1 MGTGAS
7 SYASVQDA
15 LKDGKSHEEVDAYLY
30 TATNVIAKV
39 QREQNFTLQSV
50 AVDLSPFDI
59 SNRGRTMPMF
69 YYYADTLSAS
79 LLLLSLQDTLKD
91 YPVYCGRYDAA
102 KLKVNLNNEGVPF
115 MVSKSTSTVHEAINH
130 LLPSLGESS
139 EFTETCF
146 FTSDL
151 TDNLL
156 HPVHKD
162 QMDPDLADP
171 GPLYWPYG
179 VHFLK
184 AMELRLQYLYS
195 TVWVMQILKCH
206 SW

>member
-7 SYASVQDA
+7 SYVSVQDA
-15 LKDGKSHEEVDAYLY
+15 LKDGKSHEEVDAYLCA
-30 TATNVIAKV
+30 ATNVIAKV
-39 QREQNFTLQSV
+39 QREQNLTLQNPV

-115 MVSKSTSTVHEAINH
+115 MVSKSTSTVHEAISH
-130 LLPSLGESS
+130 LLPSLGE
-139 EFTETCF
+139 
-146 FTSDL
+146 
-151 TDNLL
+151 
-156 HPVHKD
+156 
-162 QMDPDLADP
+162 
-171 GPLYWPYG
+171 
-179 VHFLK
+179 
-184 AMELRLQYLYS
+184 LQSLQKHAFY
-195 TVWVMQILKCH
+195 I
-206 SW
+206 